1 MDIKK
6 KKICINLSFKKIMF
20 YLNIFLVILFLSLF
34 IFVGGFL
41 KNNVYEVISVEDQII
56 LDNQMANSLVI
67 NLNIEKFKK
76 IIKNIEEKTFPRE
89 IKNFKD
95 IFK

>member
-1 MDIKK
+1 
-6 KKICINLSFKKIMF
+6 MF

>member
-1 MDIKK
+1 MDLKIKK
-6 KKICINLSFKKIMF
+6 INFNLSLKKIVLF
-20 YLNIFLVILFLSLF
+20 LNILLVILFLGLF

-41 KNNVYEVISVEDQII
+41 KNNVCKVISVEDQII
-56 LDNQMANSLVI
+56 IDKDMANSLVI

-76 IIKNIEEKTFPRE
+76 IIKNIEEKTIPRE
-89 IKNFKD
+89 IQNFKD

>member
-1 MDIKK
+1 
-6 KKICINLSFKKIMF
+6 
-20 YLNIFLVILFLSLF
+20 
-34 IFVGGFL
+34 
-41 KNNVYEVISVEDQII
+41 
-56 LDNQMANSLVI
+56 MANSLVI